1 MTATKRSPKTRS
13 ASKVLAKDQASSKAV
28 NEQEMECNK
37 TISYQHDGDE
47 EIKDQRDILNR
58 EGKCK
63 LRDIFHSCTGYKLD
77 NFTSYTSFTNW
88 LHRPVDASALGVF
101 RMLYGLA
108 MCIDIAEER
117 GGSQMDTRFGEP
129 QHCHFPLFDSVKAF
143 PLPVMGCIYLLMW
156 LGALGIMLGYRY
168 RLSCLAYIVPYWY
181 IFLLDKPA
189 WNNHSYLFG
198 LVGTILLFTGANR
211 YCSLDKYLQPNM
223 SDTVPYWNYFLIK
236 FQFFVLYMYAGL
248 KKLTAEWLSGYAMS
262 SLSEHW
268 VFTPFRSLLS
278 SDLTDLLVVH
288 WFTAIFD
295 FSIAFFMTWEATRL
309 LATPFMLSFHL
320 MNSRLFVIGMF
331 PWVCLAEVPL
341 FFGFSWPRKLSLK
354 CLLQFVSSPTICK
367 AKSKQQESQN
377 SEEPKAA
384 TELNAASRVVTASTQ
399 STTSN
404 SDDQIEKTAT
414 TNCFAAKLRA
424 ALVLFYCALQL
435 FLPYSHFITKGY
447 NNWTE
452 GLYGYSWNMMVHTY
466 DTVLTSVKLVDNS
479 NGEVHYLDPYAF
491 TEYDRWTKHAD
502 MALQYAK
509 CIEANIRDD
518 YARNPQ
524 ASPLSS
530 TNISIY
536 FDIWCSMNGRFQQRV
551 YDPRVDLLKAEWSPF
566 KPTSWSLPL
575 LNELNYMRPKL
586 KLMTDEVM
594 AWSNYSDV
602 IFVADFPGLTLD
614 NYISTDL
621 TNVTLTILAGNVRYK
636 SDDED
641 EAYFLTAGKSFGLQS
656 GETHHI
662 TTIGLKPSSYLYTFM
677 NKTMIDNATP
687 ATENINQKPKKPLLP
702 LWDEFRNRIKNYKEF
717 LKHMANCV
725 LYLLYDVPIPMEVR
739 ERN

>member
-1 MTATKRSPKTRS
+1 MAAKNGLLAETSSNSTAVQKNKATDDGNANLNKKT
-13 ASKVLAKDQASSKAV
+13 AATCK
-28 NEQEMECNK
+28 
-37 TISYQHDGDE
+37 
-47 EIKDQRDILNR
+47 
-58 EGKCK
+58 GKCK
-63 LRDIFHSCTGYKLD
+63 FHEAFTFFTGYEID
-77 NFTSYTSFTNW
+77 NFTSYASFTNW
-88 LHRPVDASALGVF
+88 LHRPVDASAIGVF

-117 GGSQMDTRFGEP
+117 GGGQMDLRFGEP
-129 QHCHFPLFDSVKAF
+129 QHCHFPLFNDMRAVSF
-143 PLPVMGCIYLLMW
+143 PLMGCIYLVMW
-156 LGALGIMLGYRY
+156 LGALGIMLGYRF
-168 RLSCLAYIVPYWY
+168 RLSCLVYIMPYWY

-198 LVGTILLFTGANR
+198 LVGTILLFTDANR

-223 SDTVPYWNYFLIK
+223 PETVPYWNYFLVK
-236 FQFFVLYMYAGL
+236 FQFFVLYVYAGL
-248 KKLTAEWLSGYAMS
+248 KKFTAEWLSGYAMS
-262 SLSEHW
+262 SLSQHW
-268 VFTPFRSLLS
+268 VFRPFRSLLS
-278 SDLTDLLVVH
+278 AELTDLLIVH

-309 LATPFMLSFHL
+309 LATPFMISFHL

-341 FFGFSWPRKLSLK
+341 FFGFSWPRKLTFK
-354 CLLQFVSSPTICK
+354 RFVLHILTASKSKAQAQQLPAEKMSATTEATTKESAAPACDQNQISSAQSNDCQTVHIK
-367 AKSKQQESQN
+367 SRGYAAKS
-377 SEEPKAA
+377 
-384 TELNAASRVVTASTQ
+384 RTAL
-399 STTSN
+399 
-404 SDDQIEKTAT
+404 ILA
-414 TNCFAAKLRA
+414 
-424 ALVLFYCALQL
+424 YCALQL

-466 DTVLTSVKLVDNS
+466 DTVLTSVKLVDNN
-479 NGEVHYLDPYAF
+479 NGNVHYLDPYAF

-502 MALQYAK
+502 MAYQYAK
-509 CIEANIRDD
+509 CIAANIRED
-518 YARNPQ
+518 YAIDPQ

-536 FDIWCSMNGRFQQRV
+536 FDVWCSMNGRFQQRV
-551 YDPRVDLLKAEWSPF
+551 FDPRVDLLKAEWSPF
-566 KPTSWSLPL
+566 RHTPWTLPL

-586 KLMTDEVM
+586 KTMTNEVLG
-594 AWSNYSDV
+594 WSNYSDV

-614 NYISTDL
+614 NYISPEL

-641 EAYFLTAGKSFGLQS
+641 EFYFLTAGKSFVLKS

-662 TTIGLKPSSYLYTFM
+662 TTIGQKPSSYLYTFM
-677 NKTMIDNATP
+677 NKTMIDNELLIDDYSSKEP
-687 ATENINQKPKKPLLP
+687 KPLLP
-702 LWDEFRNRIKNYKEF
+702 LWDEFKSRVKNYKQF

-725 LYLLYDVPIPMEVR
+725 LYLFYDVPIPMEVR

>member
-1 MTATKRSPKTRS
+1 MTATKRSAKSKSAANVKT
-13 ASKVLAKDQASSKAV
+13 KDQDISNAG
-28 NEQEMECNK
+28 NEQEIEKNPQC
-37 TISYQHDGDE
+37 DGNVE
-47 EIKDQRDILNR
+47 AKKKDTLNPAGNCKFRDT
-58 EGKCK
+58 C
-63 LRDIFHSCTGYKLD
+63 HSCAGYKLAT
-77 NFTSYTSFTNW
+77 FTIYTNFTNW

-129 QHCHFPLFDSVKAF
+129 RHCHFPLFNGISAF

-156 LGALGIMLGYRY
+156 LGALGTMLGYRY

-198 LVGTILLFTGANR
+198 LVGTILLFTAANR

-223 SDTVPYWNYFLIK
+223 PDTVPYWNYFLIK

-268 VFTPFRSLLS
+268 VFTPFRSFLS
-278 SDLTDLLVVH
+278 SDLTDLLIVH

-295 FSIAFFMTWEATRL
+295 FSIAFFMTWEATRW

-354 CLLQFVSSPTICK
+354 RLLQLISFTATDKTEGQHDPQRKRLNTTE
-367 AKSKQQESQN
+367 SKEVTESY
-377 SEEPKAA
+377 A
-384 TELNAASRVVTASTQ
+384 TSGVGTASTQ
-399 STTSN
+399 STFSKTY
-404 SDDQIEKTAT
+404 DQIAKIAAI
-414 TNCFAAKLRA
+414 NCFAAKLRT

-466 DTVLTSVKLVDNS
+466 DTVLTSVKLVDNA

-502 MALQYAK
+502 MAYQYAK
-509 CIEANIRDD
+509 CIEANIRED

-524 ASPLSS
+524 TSPLRS

-566 KPTSWSLPL
+566 KHTSWSLPL
-575 LNELNYMRPKL
+575 LNELNHMRPKL
-586 KLMTDEVM
+586 KTMTDEVM
-594 AWSNYSDV
+594 GWSNYSDV

-677 NKTMIDNATP
+677 NKTMIENATP
-687 ATENINQKPKKPLLP
+687 VSENINQKPKKPLLP
-702 LWDEFRNRIKNYKEF
+702 LWNEFRNRVKNYKEF

>member
-1 MTATKRSPKTRS
+1 MTATKRSTVTKNSERQESSNADNGKDDTENETNMPESDGEVDAKKTSIRHTQT
-13 ASKVLAKDQASSKAV
+13 KHKF
-28 NEQEMECNK
+28 
-37 TISYQHDGDE
+37 H
-47 EIKDQRDILNR
+47 
-58 EGKCK
+58 
-63 LRDIFHSCTGYKLD
+63 DIFYTCTGYKVD
-77 NFTSYTSFTNW
+77 TFTNYTHFTNW

-129 QHCHFPLFDSVKAF
+129 RHCHFPLLNGISADS
-143 PLPVMGCIYLLMW
+143 LPVMGCIYLIMW
-156 LGALGIMLGYRY
+156 LGALGITLGYRF

-181 IFLLDKPA
+181 MFLLDKPA

-198 LVGTILLFTGANR
+198 LVGTILLFTNANR

-248 KKLTAEWLSGYAMS
+248 KKFTAEWLSGYAMT

-268 VFTPFRSLLS
+268 VFTPFRALLS
-278 SDLTDLLVVH
+278 SELTDLLIVH

-295 FSIAFFMTWEATRL
+295 FSIAFFMTWEASRW

-354 CLLQFVSSPTICK
+354 CLQNTLTSVCAS
-367 AKSKQQESQN
+367 KSAMQSHKSIIGSTTTAAAEGD
-377 SEEPKAA
+377 SETAFNPRNQTANTQPAA
-384 TELNAASRVVTASTQ
+384 AADEQLVKSTTTASP
-399 STTSN
+399 
-404 SDDQIEKTAT
+404 SD
-414 TNCFAAKLRA
+414 KLRSI
-424 ALVLFYCALQL
+424 LILFYCALQL

-466 DTVLTSVKLVDNS
+466 DTVLTSVKLVDNA

-502 MALQYAK
+502 MAYQYAK
-509 CIEANIRDD
+509 CIESNIRED
-518 YARNPQ
+518 YLRDPK

-551 YDPRVDLLKAEWSPF
+551 YDPRVDILKAEWSPF
-566 KPTSWSLPL
+566 ETTSWSLPL

-586 KLMTDEVM
+586 KTMTNEVL
-594 AWSNYSDV
+594 AWSNYSDI

-641 EAYFLTAGKSFGLQS
+641 EAYFLTAGKSFTLQS

-662 TTIGLKPSSYLYTFM
+662 TTIGLKPSSYLYSFV
-677 NKTMIDNATP
+677 NKTMIDNASLDTDS
-687 ATENINQKPKKPLLP
+687 IDQKPKKPLLP
-702 LWDEFRNRIKNYKEF
+702 LWDEFRNRVKNYKQF

-725 LYLLYDVPIPMEVR
+725 LYLLYDVPMPIEIR